1 MPFIPLFYFREEG
14 FCVILQSETKNGK
27 YRMKTRNLLLAVAI
41 CLAVPMVAQQ
51 NVTLDGEWQLMID
64 GQRYQVTVP
73 HTYNIMEGLED
84 YAGAAV
90 YQRTLPVT
98 TDMKGRTVR
107 LHFEAVYHDAVVFV
121 NGQKVGEHLN
131 KGYTPFSIDITKA
144 LDFGGENMLEVRCSN
159 VYTDKALPYKRH
171 FDWSNDGGIYRSVH
185 LHLSGRQTLRYVHA
199 TPANDGNVRFD
210 IRLFEDRVNSIKGQ
224 LTVVNRQTQETV
236 YDAAVSLSK
245 KKTDR
250 HFTTRIKIDNP
261 QLWHFD
267 NPCLYDFK
275 FVIPGSDELQDH
287 FGFREFKI
295 EGKRFVLNGEP
306 MRLPGIETMQG
317 SNPLY
322 GMAEPASYIDKTV
335 RMMKDLNTTL
345 TRFHWVQDHRML
357 DDMDEMGMLAQEELS
372 WWQQPA
378 NQLSPELRQTA
389 KEALEEMIEAH
400 YNHPC
405 IWGWGIS
412 NEVRGNH
419 EDVKMLGDFVREL
432 DPTRIVDVV
441 ANHSN
446 TLLDKDPSCVLDL
459 PTWNDY
465 LGSWHGPDQTL
476 LPATLAR
483 MDSAFA
489 GRPLLISEAGLCEPA
504 FTGGDARRV
513 NDMGYHIQEW
523 QKADF
528 ICGYIYFCLQDYR
541 TQMGEEGFGKW
552 RIRRHGV
559 TKTDLTPKASYYV
572 LRQLMNPIDITE
584 VKPANAKKKDG
595 SLAEQYNVDVTET
608 DARIVLRVKNT
619 IPSYTLRGYQLRY
632 ADSHGIMQ
640 TIALPDMLPGEDH
653 PVILK
658 NVNAR
663 YAFKVV
669 RSDGTCVIE
678 Y

>member
-1 MPFIPLFYFREEG
+1 
-14 FCVILQSETKNGK
+14 
-27 YRMKTRNLLLAVAI
+27 MKTKSILLAFAMGLVQPI
-41 CLAVPMVAQQ
+41 MAQQ
-51 NVTLDGEWQLMID
+51 DVSLDGEWKLTVD
-64 GQRYQVTVP
+64 GKSYQVMVP
-73 HTYNIMEGLED
+73 HTYNIMDGLED
-84 YAGAAV
+84 YAGEAV
-90 YQRTLPVT
+90 YQRTLPIT
-98 TDMKGRTVR
+98 NDMKGQSVR
-107 LHFEAVYHDAVVFV
+107 LHFDAVYRDAVVFV

-131 KGYTPFSIDITKA
+131 KGYTPFSFDITKV
-144 LDFGGENMLEVRCSN
+144 LDFDKENILEVRCSN

-171 FDWSNDGGIYRSVH
+171 FDWCNDGGIYRSVR
-185 LHLSGRQTLRYVHA
+185 LHLSGKQSLRYVHV
-199 TPANDGNVRFD
+199 TPQVNLADSTGKARFD
-210 IRLFEDRVNSIKGQ
+210 IRLWDERINSVKGQ
-224 LTVVNRQTQETV
+224 LTITNRKTGEKV
-236 YDAAVSLSK
+236 FDEAVALSK
-245 KKTDR
+245 KKAVSEFSTIVDM
-250 HFTTRIKIDNP
+250 KKVL
-261 QLWHFD
+261 LWHFD
-267 NPCLYDFK
+267 SPNLYDFK
-275 FVIPGSDELQDH
+275 FVIPDSDEMQDH

-306 MRLPGIETMQG
+306 MRLPGIETMQF

-322 GMAEPASYIDKTV
+322 GAAEPASYIDKTV
-335 RMMKDLNTTL
+335 RMMKHLNTVI
-345 TRFHWVQDHRML
+345 TRFHWVQDNRML

-378 NQLSPELRQTA
+378 NELTPELRQMA
-389 KEALEEMIEAH
+389 KEALAEMIEAH

-419 EDVKMLGDFVREL
+419 EEIRQLGEYVRGI

-441 ANHSN
+441 ANHTN

-476 LPATLAR
+476 LPGTLAR
-483 MDSAFA
+483 LDSALA

-513 NDMGYHIQEW
+513 NDMCYHIKEW

-528 ICGYIYFCLQDYR
+528 VCGYIYFCLQDYR

-608 DARIVLRVKNT
+608 DARIVLQVKNS
-619 IPSYTLRGYQLRY
+619 IPSYTLRGYELRY
-632 ADSHGIMQ
+632 ANKEGNMQ
-640 TIALPDMLPGEDH
+640 TIVLPDMQPGQSY

-663 YAFKVV
+663 YAFEVF
-669 RSDGTCVIE
+669 RADGTSVIE

>member
-1 MPFIPLFYFREEG
+1 
-14 FCVILQSETKNGK
+14 
-27 YRMKTRNLLLAVAI
+27 MKTRIVLLA
-41 CLAVPMVAQQ
+41 LAFG
-51 NVTLDGEWQLMID
+51 VTLPMMSQKDISLDSEWKLSVE
-64 GQRYQVTVP
+64 GYSYQVKVP
-73 HTYNIMEGLED
+73 HTYNIIEDLED
-84 YAGAAV
+84 YAGEAV

-98 TDMKGRTVR
+98 SDMKGRTVR
-107 LHFEAVYHDAVVFV
+107 LHFDAVYHDAIVFV

-131 KGYTPFSIDITKA
+131 KGYTPFSFDITKA
-144 LDFGGENMLEVRCSN
+144 LHFNGDNTLEVHCSN
-159 VYTDKALPYKRH
+159 AYTDKALPYKRH
-171 FDWSNDGGIYRSVH
+171 FDWCNDGGIYRSVR
-185 LHLSGRQTLRYVHA
+185 LHISGKQSLRYVHV
-199 TPANDGNVRFD
+199 TPQVNLADSTGKARFD
-210 IRLFEDRVNSIKGQ
+210 IRLWDERINNVKGQ
-224 LTVVNRQTQETV
+224 LTITNRQTGELV
-236 YDAAVSLSK
+236 YDETLALSK
-245 KKTDR
+245 KKTAT
-250 HFTTRIKIDNP
+250 HVSTTIDMNKV

-267 NPCLYDFK
+267 NPNLYDFK
-275 FVIPGSDELQDH
+275 FVIAGSDSLEDH
-287 FGFREFKI
+287 FGFREFKLM
-295 EGKRFVLNGEP
+295 GKRFVLNGEP

-317 SNPLY
+317 SNPVY

-335 RMMKDLNTTL
+335 KMMKHLNTVI
-345 TRFHWVQDHRML
+345 TRFHWVQDRRML

-378 NQLSPELRQTA
+378 NELTPELRQMA
-389 KEALEEMIEAH
+389 KEALAEMIEAH

-419 EDVKMLGDFVREL
+419 EEIRQLGEFVRGL

-441 ANHSN
+441 ANHTN

-483 MDSAFA
+483 LDSALA

-513 NDMGYHIQEW
+513 NDMSYHIQEW

-559 TKTDLTPKASYYV
+559 TKSDLTPKASYYV

-608 DARIVLRVKNT
+608 DARIVLRVKNS
-619 IPSYTLRGYQLRY
+619 IPSYTLRGYQLHY
-632 ADSHGIMQ
+632 ADNQGNMQ
-640 TIALPDMLPGEDH
+640 TIALPDMKPGESY
-653 PVILK
+653 PLILK
-658 NVNAR
+658 RVNAR
-663 YAFKVV
+663 YAFEIF
-669 RSDGTCVIE
+669 RHDGTSVIE